1 MDLELLQL
9 ALKSLS
15 GELTEMRTELLAL
28 RTEVRELKRNGVNTS
43 SNDSSDKK
51 AKNDDDLLTLHT
63 ARKIL
68 NVGRNTFLTLV
79 KNGIIKPIRMN
90 LRTIRY
96 SRIELQRYIQEM
108 R

>member
-15 GELTEMRTELLAL
+15 SELTETKTELLAL
-28 RTEVRELKRNGVNTS
+28 RAEVREMKRNGVNSS
-43 SNDSSDKK
+43 SNNSSEKK
-51 AKNDDDLLTLHT
+51 EKNDDDLLTLHS

-68 NVGRNTFLTLV
+68 NVGRNTFLKLV
-79 KNGIIKPIRMN
+79 KDGIIKPIRMN

-96 SRIELQRYIQEM
+96 SRIELQRYIQAM

>member
-9 ALKSLS
+9 AVKSLS
-15 GELTEMRTELLAL
+15 SELTELKTELLAL
-28 RTEVRELKRNGVNTS
+28 RAEMKEIKRSKMQVLASNPPGINT
-43 SNDSSDKK
+43 
-51 AKNDDDLLTLHT
+51 AEDDELLTLSA

-68 NVGRNTFLTLV
+68 NIGRNGFLALV
-79 KNGIIKPIRMN
+79 KDGLINPIRMN

-96 SRIELQRYIQEM
+96 SRLDLQRYIEEH